1 MALYYVAHQYGGDR
15 CNMRKA
21 KRITRHL
28 QKNDLANLYVCPL
41 TALSHLDDG
50 DVSED
55 DEIEL
60 RLDLLSMA
68 ERLIVA
74 SSSDWF
80 VDKEIAFAKLVKME
94 VMRIDESGTLRPFAE

>member
-1 MALYYVAHQYGGDR
+1 MIVYVSHLFNGDI
-15 CNMRKA
+15 CNIRKA
-21 KRITRHL
+21 KRITRQL
-28 QKNDLANLYVCPL
+28 QKNDLSNLYLCPI

-50 DVSED
+50 DLSND

-74 SSSDWF
+74 SSCDWF

-94 VMRIDESGTLRPFAE
+94 VMRLDENGELQPFTE

>member
-1 MALYYVAHQYGGDR
+1 MYVSHLFNGDR

-41 TALSHLDDG
+41 TSLSHLDDG
-50 DVSED
+50 DLSED

-74 SSSDWF
+74 SSSDVF

-94 VMRIDESGTLRPFAE
+94 VMQIDENGTLRPFTE

>member
-1 MALYYVAHQYGGDR
+1 MLVYVSHLFNGDR

-50 DVSED
+50 DLSED

-74 SSSDWF
+74 SSSDVF
-80 VDKEIAFAKLVKME
+80 VDKEIAFANLVKME
-94 VMRIDESGTLRPFAE
+94 VMRIDENGTLQPFTE